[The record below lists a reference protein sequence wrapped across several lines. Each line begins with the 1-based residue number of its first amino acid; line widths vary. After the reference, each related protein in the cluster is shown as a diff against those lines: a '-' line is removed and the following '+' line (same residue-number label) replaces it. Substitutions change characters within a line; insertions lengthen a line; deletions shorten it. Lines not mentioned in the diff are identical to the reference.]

1 MKHLLLLVCTF
12 FLVVSAKSQD
22 NYLHQYKWK
31 SRVLLVFAEN
41 QDDEDYKAQLEI
53 FKAERDGFEERDLVL
68 LSVLPYQ
75 VNHNRINKGDKK
87 MAKSLRKKFNGTK
100 GFSLVLIGKDGTI
113 KLKHS
118 HLTQVI
124 EVYSRIDN
132 MPMRKEEMKE
142 QPGSN

>member
-31 SRVLLVFAEN
+31 NRVLLVFAEN
-41 QDDEDYKAQLEI
+41 QQDEDYQAQLALFDSEQ
-53 FKAERDGFEERDLVL
+53 EGFEER
-68 LSVLPYQ
+68 
-75 VNHNRINKGDKK
+75 
-87 MAKSLRKKFNGTK
+87 RKKFAGNK
-100 GFSLVLIGKDGTI
+100 GFSLVLIGKDGSV

-118 HLTQVI
+118 HLTTAI

-132 MPMRKEEMKE
+132 MPMRKKEIEEKS
-142 QPGSN
+142 GSQ